1 MVGSF
6 EDLEREKEESEQDL
20 EIFKGWDE
28 NEIEREFDERQ
39 MYNEK
44 MSVYDDMS
52 EEDHESDHLVD
63 VVKLD
68 SNLELIDVLFT
79 DNLSR

>member
-6 EDLEREKEESEQDL
+6 EDLEKEREESEQDL
-20 EIFKGWDE
+20 EMFKGCAE
-28 NEIEREFDERQ
+28 EEIEKEFDQRQ
-39 MYNEK
+39 MYDEK

-52 EEDHESDHLVD
+52 EENHLSNNPDD

-68 SNLELIDVLFT
+68 SNLELINVIQK
-79 DNLSR
+79 